1 MAGIG
6 EAGEGG
12 RSETKEMTRR
22 WKEDGTERDK

>member
-6 EAGEGG
+6 GDGEG

-22 WKEDGTERDK
+22 WKEDGTETDK